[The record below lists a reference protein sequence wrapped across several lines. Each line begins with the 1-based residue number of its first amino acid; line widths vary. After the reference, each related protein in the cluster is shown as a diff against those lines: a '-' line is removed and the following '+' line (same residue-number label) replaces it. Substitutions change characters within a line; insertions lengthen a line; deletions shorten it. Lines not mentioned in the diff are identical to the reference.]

1 MTSTRND
8 AFDRRSVLLSGFLPA
23 ALFAIGE
30 GAIIP
35 IIPIAADSLGA
46 SLAFAGFVAA
56 LILVGELI
64 GDVPSGVVVGRI
76 GERNAMIGAAV
87 VSVVGLVVCVVS
99 PNPWVLAVGVFLVG
113 VSTAVFALARHAY
126 MTTAIPLRIR
136 ARALSSLGGVFRFG
150 YFVGPFLSAGVVHLT
165 GTTQSAFWI
174 HVVCCLAAAVVL
186 LVLRDPATG
195 ARGLRLPSRASR
207 PSTGDR
213 TDGRTDRTAPTVD
226 DRAGRTAA
234 QPTPD
239 DHTDRTAPAEP
250 PADTGAQ
257 FVQQE
262 AHGLF
267 RTIRDNRAVLA
278 RLGSGAALI
287 GALRAGRQVILPLWA
302 VSVGLD
308 DASAALVIGI
318 AGAVDFAL
326 FYTSGQIMDRWGR
339 LASALPCMLGL
350 AVSYFLLAWSGH
362 LDARVGWFVGI
373 AIGMSLANGVGS
385 GILMTLGADLAP
397 RGNPAPFLGAWR
409 FTGDFGSAAAPL
421 LISGVTAVASLALA
435 SGVMGVL
442 GLVGA
447 GVLLRYVPRY
457 LPRRLR

>member
-1 MTSTRND
+1 MATTEND
-8 AFDRRSVLLSGFLPA
+8 SFDFRSVLLSGFLPA

-46 SLAFAGFVAA
+46 SLAIAGFVAS

-64 GDVPSGVVVGRI
+64 GDVPSGVVVARI
-76 GERNAMIGAAV
+76 GERNAMIGAAL
-87 VSVVGLVVCVVS
+87 VSVVGLLVCTAA
-99 PNPWVLAVGVFLVG
+99 PNPVVLAIGVFLVG

-126 MTTAIPLRIR
+126 MTTAIPVRIR

-150 YFVGPFLSAGVVHLT
+150 YFVGPFIAAGVVHLT

-174 HVVCCLAAAVVL
+174 HIVCCIAAAVTLV
-186 LVLRDPATG
+186 VLRDPATG
-195 ARGLRLPSRASR
+195 VRGLRWPSRASR
-207 PSTGDR
+207 PDGD
-213 TDGRTDRTAPTVD
+213 AVD
-226 DRAGRTAA
+226 AT
-234 QPTPD
+234 
-239 DHTDRTAPAEP
+239 
-250 PADTGAQ
+250 DTGAIL
-257 FVQQE
+257 VQQE
-262 AHGLF
+262 SHGLF
-267 RTIRDNRAVLA
+267 RTIRANRSVLL
-278 RLGSGAALI
+278 RLGSGAGLI
-287 GALRAGRQVILPLWA
+287 GAMRAGRQVILPLWA

-308 DASAALVIGI
+308 DATAALIIGI

-350 AVSYFLLAWSGH
+350 SVSYFLLAWSGH

-373 AIGMSLANGVGS
+373 AMGMSLANGVGS

-397 RGNPAPFLGAWR
+397 RDDPAPFLGAWR
-409 FTGDFGSAAAPL
+409 FTGDFGQAAAPL
-421 LISGVTAVASLALA
+421 VISGITAVASIAIA

-447 GVLLRYVPRY
+447 GVLIRYVPRY

>member
-1 MTSTRND
+1 MTSETP
-8 AFDRRSVLLSGFLPA
+8 AFDFRAVLLSGFLPA

-35 IIPIAADSLGA
+35 IIPIAASSLGA

-64 GDVPSGVVVGRI
+64 GDVPSGVVVARI
-76 GERNAMIGAAV
+76 GERNAMIGAAA
-87 VSVVGLVVCVVS
+87 VSVVGLVVCTVA
-99 PNPWVLAVGVFLVG
+99 PNAWVLALGVFLVG

-126 MTTAIPLRIR
+126 MTTAIPLAIR

-150 YFVGPFLSAGVVHLT
+150 YFVGPFIAAGVVHLT

-174 HVVCCLAAAVVL
+174 HIVCCLLAAVVL

-195 ARGLRLPSRASR
+195 ARGFRKPPRASR
-207 PSTGDR
+207 QDDDATDASR
-213 TDGRTDRTAPTVD
+213 TT
-226 DRAGRTAA
+226 
-234 QPTPD
+234 
-239 DHTDRTAPAEP
+239 EP
-250 PADTGAQ
+250 PTDTGAQ
-257 FVQQE
+257 FVQEE

-267 RTIRDNRAVLA
+267 RTIRANRAVLL
-278 RLGSGAALI
+278 RLGSGAGLI

-308 DASAALVIGI
+308 DSTAALVIGI

-350 AVSYFLLAWSGH
+350 SVSYFLLAWSGH
-362 LDARVGWFVGI
+362 LDARVGWFVAI
-373 AIGMSLANGVGS
+373 AMGMSLANGVGS

-397 RGNPAPFLGAWR
+397 RDHPAPFLGAWR
-409 FTGDFGSAAAPL
+409 FTGDFGQAAAPL
-421 LISGVTAVASLALA
+421 VISGVTAVASIAVA

-442 GLVGA
+442 GLIGA
-447 GVLLRYVPRY
+447 GILLRYVPRY

>member
-1 MTSTRND
+1 MTPTPPPPSGPAD
-8 AFDRRSVLLSGFLPA
+8 AFDFRGVLLSGFLPA
-23 ALFAIGE
+23 TLFAIGE

-46 SLAFAGFVAA
+46 SLAIAGFVAS

-64 GDVPSGVVVGRI
+64 GDVPSGIVVARI

-87 VSVVGLVVCVVS
+87 VSVVGLLVCTAA
-99 PNPWVLAVGVFLVG
+99 PNPVVLAIGVFLVG
-113 VSTAVFALARHAY
+113 LSTAVFALARHAY

-150 YFVGPFLSAGVVHLT
+150 YFVGPFLAAGVIHLT
-165 GTTQSAFWI
+165 GTTQSAFWV
-174 HVVCCLAAAVVL
+174 HVACCLAAAVVL
-186 LVLRDPATG
+186 LVIRDPATG
-195 ARGLRLPSRASR
+195 VRGLQKPGGASR
-207 PSTGDR
+207 PST
-213 TDGRTDRTAPTVD
+213 V
-226 DRAGRTAA
+226 
-234 QPTPD
+234 PD
-239 DHTDRTAPAEP
+239 A
-250 PADTGAQ
+250 TGQLEGEQ
-257 FVQQE
+257 FVKQE
-262 AHGLF
+262 AEGLF
-267 RTIRDNRAVLA
+267 RTLRHHQRVLV

-287 GALRAGRQVILPLWA
+287 GAMRAGRQVILPLWA

-308 DASAALVIGI
+308 DSAAALVIGI

-326 FYTSGQIMDRWGR
+326 FYTSGWIMDRWGR

-350 AVSYFLLAWSGH
+350 SVCYFLLAWSGH
-362 LDARVGWFVGI
+362 LDARVGWFI
-373 AIGMSLANGVGS
+373 AVAMAMSLANGVGS

-397 RGNPAPFLGAWR
+397 RDRPAPFLGAWR
-409 FTGDFGSAAAPL
+409 FTGDLGSAAAPL
-421 LISGVTAVASLALA
+421 VISGVTAVATIAVA

-457 LPRRLR
+457 LPRTLR